1 VGRASTPVKIDNS
14 NGDLTAFQEIDE
26 RYLAYEAGL
35 HLSLTD
41 SSSIGSI
48 AANSLGATGI
58 GAFTNTIQ
66 TTPVGGTA
74 LDIQQD
80 VNVYNYHIKDGAQ
93 DKTNSNFRGLVGWE
107 DSAGGVN
114 SLKEFD
120 DNELYVLA
128 NRLSKTIIENEYPG
142 TYRVASSSPGADWT
156 IYKANAFVDT
166 RIDGTSTS
174 YNFYIR
180 TTGQSSNAPTTTHL
194 PASLKRSG
202 GNGGT
207 YQGIQRLNQ
216 TQLRE
221 TLGEKVKQI
230 IAQGG
235 VGRYQIRSATEG
247 APVGGTWVSLGN
259 VSDTRQE
266 VAQGGYT
273 SAYAAAFEGNY
284 TNAYLLDV
292 PYTSVRTATDVEDYT
307 AEYTGDFTSTSTAN
321 YISDFI
327 GDYSGLINYQTESTA
342 AYTAAFTGNYTS
354 IRNYVTTSA
363 SNSVANF
370 TGNYVGN
377 YIASVNYVKGSDF
390 VGDYAGA
397 VSYQRNSTATV
408 AETYTRNRTQVAIE
422 NYTGNF
428 AGNYLR
434 DVDFQSTRTAT
445 SVGDY
450 VGNFVGN
457 YLRDI
462 DYQRNST
469 ATYAGDYVGD
479 YVRDIDYQKNS
490 TATYAGNY
498 VGDYVRDVD
507 FQSTRVSYYSG
518 NYTGAANYTANY
530 VGNYYNF
537 SGTFAPIDT
546 GGSVDSTYGTTF
558 GQEVSSTASGNWG
571 LAGTD
576 AISPSSGGS
585 HSNTLDSTT
594 VESKTVSYSVQQD
607 QDYIFRI
614 AVQGNAI
621 GGYVSPLTFTPIDWH
636 SRSSGSSTSG
646 SGNWKVVVSS
656 KTNCDVIAMHSN
668 TASATPAPFTATEY
682 FSGSPSTNG
691 TSNTTSVIVA
701 NDNPEINPSLYFL
714 STPARSFVDVR
725 VRFRGP
731 VSQTNAHNV
740 TLKLQ
745 ATADLYDPGTSTKK
759 FSANQT
765 ISTFSLTATS
775 VAGAASNAQT
785 TTSTVNYAGIKNYIK
800 SFAGNYVGNYVR
812 AVNFAGDYIGNY
824 TGDFTGNYVR
834 AVNFASTR
842 VTNYTGD
849 FTGNYVSAVDFA
861 STRATTYSGD
871 YIGNFLGNYVSAVDF
886 ASTRAT
892 TYSGNYTGDFAGD
905 YVGNYTGDFLGEYV
919 SDQNFAGNY
928 AGTRTYTGAVDNL
941 EDYTRNSTVTYT
953 GNFTGD
959 YAGATIST
967 RTSTINYTGNFTG
980 DYINADNY
988 QRTVTVGYTNEYVG
1002 NYVGATSTTTYSG
1015 NYIGDFAGDYVG
1027 TIPYETTYI
1036 SESDADYTNEFTA
1049 STVLNTSEVIE
1060 TYTLY
1065 ARVA

>member
-1 VGRASTPVKIDNS
+1 MGRASTPVKIDNS

-48 AANSLGATGI
+48 SASNSGATGI

-80 VNVYNYHIKDGAQ
+80 ISVYNYHIKDGVQ

-142 TYRVASSSPGADWT
+142 TYRVASSSPGADWA

-166 RIDGTSTS
+166 RVDGTSTS

-202 GNGGT
+202 GNGGA

-216 TQLRE
+216 LQLRE

-235 VGRYQIRSATEG
+235 IGRYQIRSATEG
-247 APVGGTWVSLGN
+247 APVGGTWTSFGN

-266 VAQGGYT
+266 VSQVSYT
-273 SAYAAAFEGNY
+273 SAFAAAFEGNY

-292 PYTSVRTATDVEDYT
+292 PYTSIRTATDVEDYT

-342 AYTAAFTGNYTS
+342 AYTAEFTGNYAS

-363 SNSVANF
+363 LNSVANF

-377 YIASVNYVKGSDF
+377 YIASVNYVKASDF

-397 VSYQRNSTATV
+397 VDYQRNSTATD
-408 AETYTRNRTQVAIE
+408 AETYIRNRTQVALE
-422 NYTGNF
+422 TYTGNF
-428 AGNYLR
+428 VGNYLR

-445 SVGDY
+445 SVGGY
-450 VGNFVGN
+450 VGNFIGN
-457 YLRDI
+457 YQRDI
-462 DYQRNST
+462 DFQRNST
-469 ATYAGDYVGD
+469 ATF
-479 YVRDIDYQKNS
+479 
-490 TATYAGNY
+490 AGNY

-507 FQSTRVSYYSG
+507 FQRNSTATFAGNYVGNYVRDVDFQRTSTRTSTV
-518 NYTGAANYTANY
+518 NYTGTNSYTANY

-537 SGTFAPIDT
+537 SGTFATIDT
-546 GGSVDSTYGTTF
+546 GGSVNSTYGQTF
-558 GQEVSSTASGNWG
+558 GQPFSQVVSGNWG
-571 LAGTD
+571 QAGLD
-576 AISPSSGGS
+576 AVSPSSGGS

-607 QDYIFRI
+607 RDYIFRI
-614 AVQGNAI
+614 AVQGAAPL
-621 GGYVSPLTFTPIDWH
+621 GYLGSVYTDIDWH
-636 SRSSGSSTSG
+636 SRSSGSSTPG

-656 KTNCDVIAMHSN
+656 KTNCDVIAMHSTN
-668 TASATPAPFTATEY
+668 AAAFSPFTATDY
-682 FSGSPSTNG
+682 FDGSPLTNG
-691 TSNTTSVIVA
+691 TSNTTSVTVV
-701 NDNPEINPSLYFL
+701 NDQPVQPSPYLPGVG
-714 STPARSFVDVR
+714 TPAVSFVDVR

-731 VSQTNAHNV
+731 VAQTNAHNV

-745 ATADLYDPGTSTKK
+745 ATADLYDRGTSTKK

-775 VAGAASNAQT
+775 VAGSSSNAAT
-785 TTSTVNYAGIKNYIK
+785 NTSTVNYIGAKAYTK
-800 SFAGNYVGNYVR
+800 EFAGNFLGNYVS
-812 AVNFAGDYIGNY
+812 AVDFASTRVTNY

-849 FTGNYVSAVDFA
+849 FLGNYVSAVDFA
-861 STRATTYSGD
+861 STRATTYSGNYTGD
-871 YIGNFLGNYVSAVDF
+871 FLGNYVSAVDF

-892 TYSGNYTGDFAGD
+892 TYSGNYTGDFIGD
-905 YVGNYTGDFLGEYV
+905 YVGNYTGDFTGNYV

-953 GNFTGD
+953 GDFTGD
-959 YAGATIST
+959 YAGATTST

-988 QRTVTVGYTNEYVG
+988 QRTITVGYTNDYTG
-1002 NYVGATSTTTYSG
+1002 NYTGATSTTTYSG
-1015 NYIGDFAGDYVG
+1015 DYVGDFTGDYVG

-1036 SESDADYTNEFTA
+1036 SESDADYTNAFTA